1 MAKRTSSLEELLDA
15 TAAVPWWVGVALA
28 GASYLL
34 LSWVAGVD
42 WFARPGAGVDT
53 GGMVSALVAVFAEYG
68 RVGLPVVFVGVAVVS
83 GVRRWRLARSAKAGE
98 PHGFRVPPDQV
109 RGFGLSAT
117 RNDGGNGPTG
127 PAPQRASNPDI
138 SQWSLALIQAVEWL
152 RLEEL
157 AAAYFGQ
164 LGFRARMPAVGIDGG
179 AEGGGDIQL
188 YWEDAATPGIVVR
201 CKAWRREPV
210 GVEAL
215 RALLE
220 AMGASNIAE
229 GVFVASGGF
238 TPEARAFCAGRNMHL
253 IDGADLLAKIGQ
265 LADAQQQALLALATQ
280 GDFLTPSCPTC
291 RIKMLFRQGKAQDS
305 GFWGC
310 ANFPRCRNK
319 LYSAREAQA
328 G

>member
-42 WFARPGAGVDT
+42 WFAQPEAGVAT

-68 RVGLPVVFVGVAVVS
+68 RVGLPVVFVVVGVVS
-83 GVRRWRLARSAKAGE
+83 GVRRWRGARGGIPPLPIPPPPGGRGRADSVPLAIGE
-98 PHGFRVPPDQV
+98 SERTNQV
-109 RGFGLSAT
+109 AIDT
-117 RNDGGNGPTG
+117 
-127 PAPQRASNPDI
+127 
-138 SQWSLALIQAVEWL
+138 WSLALIQSIEWL

-164 LGFRARMPAVGIDGG
+164 LGFRARMPAVGVDGG
-179 AEGGGDIQL
+179 ADGGGDIQL

-210 GVEAL
+210 GVEAV

-220 AMGASNIAE
+220 AMGASNVAE

-238 TPEARAFCAGRNMHL
+238 TPEARAFCAGKNIHL

-265 LADAQQQALLALATQ
+265 LDGAQQQALLALATQ

-305 GFWGC
+305 GYWGC

-319 LYSAREAQA
+319 LYSAKEA
-328 G
+328 